1 MHISISGQHL
11 DVTDA
16 IRDYTESKLDRLTRH
31 SDSITRIEVVL
42 RVEKPGKSQASIHVA
57 GADLH
62 AASEHDDMYAS
73 LDLLADKLIV
83 NYSNIKRR
91 PSHEIMVQRS
101 IFPLQSGEQRV
112 HRSSLLS

>member
-1 MHISISGQHL
+1 MHINISGQHL

-42 RVEKPGKSQASIHVA
+42 RVEKTRQIAEASIHVA

-73 LDLLADKLIV
+73 LDLLADKLD
-83 NYSNIKRR
+83 R
-91 PSHEIMVQRS
+91 Q
-101 IFPLQSGEQRV
+101 
-112 HRSSLLS
+112 LLKHKEKAVARNHGAA